1 MFSQI
6 LWIDANVE
14 NQENSSYIKELESR
28 NSSKVKAFKNIFEA
42 IKYMEKIK
50 YEETKVIISGR
61 LYPEFVKKFKENINN
76 MRIAPK
82 IIVFTGNKEKFLEY
96 NKSYENNDNKFY
108 SYGGIATSF
117 EEIQEF
123 LKEGFIP
130 KISNKSDNGQFIF
143 EYIDN
148 KEKLMLPLFFK
159 SLIDNTPIDS
169 NIDQYTNNIYNTYSK
184 QSNDITLL
192 LNQIKSMPSIP
203 IEILAKY
210 YARLFTCESG
220 FYRDINQDL
229 RSNNYQKHLP
239 YIKVLYEGVKIKS
252 LPLPKEKVFYR
263 GSKLTNLEI
272 NKIKD
277 YSLKKIKDLP
287 CSILFVK
294 TFMEFTKNKDI
305 ALKFLQFE
313 NKDNYFSKV
322 LFILEKDDNLGYSLS
337 THCDLEQESYYQ
349 AEKPVLFFPLSAFE
363 IKYIKEMNIGKEKGY
378 EIRLLYLGR
387 YIKEK

>member
-6 LWIDANVE
+6 LWIDAYVE

-28 NSSKVKAFKNIFEA
+28 NSSKVTTFKNTFEA
-42 IKYMEKIK
+42 IKFMEKIK

-61 LYPEFVKKFKENINN
+61 LYPEFVKKFKENIIN

-82 IIVFTGNKEKFLEY
+82 IIVFTGSREKFLEY

-130 KISNKSDNGQFIF
+130 KISNKSDNNQFIF

-159 SLIDNTPIDS
+159 SLIDNTLLD
-169 NIDQYTNNIYNTYSK
+169 NIDQYTNYIYNTYSK

-192 LNQIKSMPSIP
+192 LNQIKSMPNIP

-220 FYRDINQDL
+220 FYKNINIDL
-229 RSNNYQKHLP
+229 RNNDYQKHLP

-252 LPLPKEKVFYR
+252 LPLTKEKVFYR
-263 GSKLTNLEI
+263 GAKLTNLEI
-272 NKIKD
+272 NKLKVYI
-277 YSLKKIKDLP
+277 SKKIKDLP
-287 CSILFVK
+287 SAILFAK
-294 TFMEFTKNKDI
+294 TFMEFTKDKNI
-305 ALKFLQFE
+305 ALQFLQYGS
-313 NKDNYFSKV
+313 KDKDFSNV
-322 LFILEKDDNLGYSLS
+322 LFIIEKDDNLDYNLS
-337 THCDLEQESYYQ
+337 TYCDLEKESYYHG
-349 AEKPVLFFPLSAFE
+349 EKPVLFFPFSSFE
-363 IKYIKEMNIGKEKGY
+363 IKDIKEMNIGKEKGY
-378 EIRLLYLGR
+378 EIKLLYLGR

>member
-1 MFSQI
+1 
-6 LWIDANVE
+6 
-14 NQENSSYIKELESR
+14 
-28 NSSKVKAFKNIFEA
+28 
-42 IKYMEKIK
+42 
-50 YEETKVIISGR
+50 
-61 LYPEFVKKFKENINN
+61 
-76 MRIAPK
+76 
-82 IIVFTGNKEKFLEY
+82 
-96 NKSYENNDNKFY
+96 
-108 SYGGIATSF
+108 
-117 EEIQEF
+117 
-123 LKEGFIP
+123 
-130 KISNKSDNGQFIF
+130 
-143 EYIDN
+143 
-148 KEKLMLPLFFK
+148 MLPLFFK
-159 SLIDNTPIDS
+159 SLIENTPIDS

-192 LNQIKSMPSIP
+192 LNQIKSMASIP

-277 YSLKKIKDLP
+277 YLLKKIKDLP

-322 LFILEKDDNLGYSLS
+322 LFILEKDDNLGYNLS

-349 AEKPVLFFPLSAFE
+349 AEKPVLFFPFSAFE

-378 EIRLLYLGR
+378 EIRLFYLGR